1 MKVQITTLKDNKLLR
16 EFADD
21 KAFLGYVEF
30 NSSKIKNIEVLDEA
44 TLPEL
49 QKAVEV
55 AKPSMSKGWGV
66 LPKSAFGSITSPE
79 KADSVGFS
87 DDKPIAT
94 EFRYEPTQPS
104 DKAVKDDANDKVYL
118 DGAKT
123 EQPKV
128 DQEPAEK
135 EVKPE
140 PQKEAEKED
149 KDTTVDT
156 KEEKVSTD
164 TPEKEKTK
172 ENVNESAGLFYQ
184 AIEAVKKDWNDVDK
198 DEDKLFDI
206 CVNNAELF
214 GIDPNVLMKRV
225 QKEEKDLDESV
236 NEYLQSVGVE
246 LNESSESYYND
257 LARKNHIE
265 TPDFYTKN
273 HDDVSDLTNDD
284 WILLRKLISNYK
296 DWQDNSHSY
305 GIVNVNGKNFRFDI
319 KDKDVPKKY
328 ILLTR
333 IYNNEQDNSINEGLF
348 GFGAGS
354 KEDME
359 KALIIAY
366 VKGLERKTIFGL
378 GMVTKKDLANFDEYK
393 RKYDEYMGN
402 NSETIEAERTRVT
415 ESIKNYDH
423 SYDDLIGKTIRI
435 IDMAGEPDYAGK
447 EGVVEHIDD
456 IGQLHGTWG
465 GLAVQPENDRFEVI
479 EK

>member
-30 NSSKIKNIEVLDEA
+30 NNSKIKNIEILDEA

-164 TPEKEKTK
+164 TPEKEETK
-172 ENVNESAGLFYQ
+172 S
-184 AIEAVKKDWNDVDK
+184 
-198 DEDKLFDI
+198 EDKEED
-206 CVNNAELF
+206 
-214 GIDPNVLMKRV
+214 K
-225 QKEEKDLDESV
+225 KEENLDESV

-246 LNESSESYYND
+246 SEENTV
-257 LARKNHIE
+257 E
-265 TPDFYTKN
+265 
-273 HDDVSDLTNDD
+273 
-284 WILLRKLISNYK
+284 
-296 DWQDNSHSY
+296 
-305 GIVNVNGKNFRFDI
+305 
-319 KDKDVPKKY
+319 
-328 ILLTR
+328 
-333 IYNNEQDNSINEGLF
+333 EGLF

-366 VKGLERKTIFGL
+366 VKGLEKKTIFGL

-402 NSETIEAERTRVT
+402 NSETIEA
-415 ESIKNYDH
+415 
-423 SYDDLIGKTIRI
+423 
-435 IDMAGEPDYAGK
+435 DYTT
-447 EGVVEHIDD
+447 VE
-456 IGQLHGTWG
+456 
-465 GLAVQPENDRFEVI
+465 NN
-479 EK
+479 

>member
-1 MKVQITTLKDNKLLR
+1 MKVQITTLKNNKLLR

-30 NSSKIKNIEVLDEA
+30 NNSKIKNIEVLDEA

-123 EQPKV
+123 EQSKV
-128 DQEPAEK
+128 NQEPAEK

-164 TPEKEKTK
+164 TPEKEETK
-172 ENVNESAGLFYQ
+172 S
-184 AIEAVKKDWNDVDK
+184 KD
-198 DEDKLFDI
+198 
-206 CVNNAELF
+206 
-214 GIDPNVLMKRV
+214 
-225 QKEEKDLDESV
+225 KEEKKEVKESVEDTKKKYRVIDKDRNYEDFNTLEEMNDFLKYDQGMLDEKDFLSTPEDFERWAKTTEDGLDMHIEVVDESYNEELKESV

-246 LNESSESYYND
+246 SEENTV
-257 LARKNHIE
+257 E
-265 TPDFYTKN
+265 
-273 HDDVSDLTNDD
+273 
-284 WILLRKLISNYK
+284 
-296 DWQDNSHSY
+296 
-305 GIVNVNGKNFRFDI
+305 
-319 KDKDVPKKY
+319 
-328 ILLTR
+328 
-333 IYNNEQDNSINEGLF
+333 EGLF

-366 VKGLERKTIFGL
+366 VKGLEKKTFFGMGL
-378 GMVTKKDLANFDEYK
+378 VTKKDLANFDEYK

-402 NSETIEAERTRVT
+402 NGETIEA
-415 ESIKNYDH
+415 
-423 SYDDLIGKTIRI
+423 
-435 IDMAGEPDYAGK
+435 DYTT
-447 EGVVEHIDD
+447 VE
-456 IGQLHGTWG
+456 
-465 GLAVQPENDRFEVI
+465 NN
-479 EK
+479 

>member
-30 NSSKIKNIEVLDEA
+30 NNSKIKNIEILDEA

-123 EQPKV
+123 KQPKV

-164 TPEKEKTK
+164 TPEKEETK
-172 ENVNESAGLFYQ
+172 S
-184 AIEAVKKDWNDVDK
+184 
-198 DEDKLFDI
+198 EDKEED
-206 CVNNAELF
+206 
-214 GIDPNVLMKRV
+214 K
-225 QKEEKDLDESV
+225 KEENLDESV

-246 LNESSESYYND
+246 LNEASNNENSFQIWVLNRENG
-257 LARKNHIE
+257 N
-265 TPDFYTKN
+265 TPEC
-273 HDDVSDLTNDD
+273 VS
-284 WILLRKLISNYK
+284 I
-296 DWQDNSHSY
+296 QDNQHDAIDEAERIYSEINSQDKVVFINY
-305 GIVNVNGKNFRFDI
+305 GKTGDTIFSLDNGKREGEV
-319 KDKDVPKKY
+319 K
-328 ILLTR
+328 
-333 IYNNEQDNSINEGLF
+333 ESDNSIKEGLF

-366 VKGLERKTIFGL
+366 VKGLEKKTIFGL

-402 NSETIEAERTRVT
+402 NSETIEA
-415 ESIKNYDH
+415 
-423 SYDDLIGKTIRI
+423 
-435 IDMAGEPDYAGK
+435 DYTT
-447 EGVVEHIDD
+447 VE
-456 IGQLHGTWG
+456 
-465 GLAVQPENDRFEVI
+465 NN
-479 EK
+479 

>member
-1 MKVQITTLKDNKLLR
+1 MKVQITTLKNNKLLR

-30 NSSKIKNIEVLDEA
+30 NNSKIKNIEILNEE

-49 QKAVEV
+49 QKGVEV
-55 AKPSMSKGWGV
+55 AKPTMSKGWGV

-104 DKAVKDDANDKVYL
+104 DKAVKDDSNDKVYL

-123 EQPKV
+123 EQPNVEQK
-128 DQEPAEK
+128 PAEK

-164 TPEKEKTK
+164 IPEKEETK
-172 ENVNESAGLFYQ
+172 S
-184 AIEAVKKDWNDVDK
+184 
-198 DEDKLFDI
+198 EDKEED
-206 CVNNAELF
+206 
-214 GIDPNVLMKRV
+214 K
-225 QKEEKDLDESV
+225 KEENLDESV

-393 RKYDEYMGN
+393 RKYDEYIGN
-402 NSETIEAERTRVT
+402 NSETIEA
-415 ESIKNYDH
+415 
-423 SYDDLIGKTIRI
+423 
-435 IDMAGEPDYAGK
+435 DYTT
-447 EGVVEHIDD
+447 VE
-456 IGQLHGTWG
+456 
-465 GLAVQPENDRFEVI
+465 NN
-479 EK
+479 

>member
-30 NSSKIKNIEVLDEA
+30 NNSKIKNIEILDEA

-184 AIEAVKKDWNDVDK
+184 AIEAVKKDWNDVNK

-206 CVNNAELF
+206 CVDNAELF

-225 QKEEKDLDESV
+225 QKEEELDEEV
-236 NEYLQSVGVE
+236 DDYLQSVGVE
-246 LNESSESYYND
+246 SEENTV
-257 LARKNHIE
+257 E
-265 TPDFYTKN
+265 
-273 HDDVSDLTNDD
+273 
-284 WILLRKLISNYK
+284 
-296 DWQDNSHSY
+296 
-305 GIVNVNGKNFRFDI
+305 
-319 KDKDVPKKY
+319 
-328 ILLTR
+328 
-333 IYNNEQDNSINEGLF
+333 EGLF

-366 VKGLERKTIFGL
+366 VKGLEKKTIFGL
-378 GMVTKKDLANFDEYK
+378 GMVTKKDLENFDEYK

-402 NSETIEAERTRVT
+402 NSETIESERTRVT
-415 ESIKNYDH
+415 ESSMKSYDH

-447 EGVVEHIDD
+447 EGVVEHIDG